1 MSQALNPPR
10 WLSKEEL
17 RAWIAFLRATRLL
30 FAELERDTQRGAR
43 MPLTYYEVLSTLSES
58 PGRAL
63 RLGAIA
69 DILQVSPSRL
79 SHAIDRLEEAGW
91 VRREPCPSDR
101 RGWVAV
107 LTDEGFAVLEAA
119 APVHVESVRRH
130 LVDVLT
136 PEQLQ
141 QLGAIS
147 ETLLAHLSH
156 GDTSPS
162 RSI

>member
-1 MSQALNPPR
+1 MSQTRNPPR
-10 WLSKEEL
+10 WLSKDEL
-17 RAWIAFLRATRLL
+17 HAWVAFLRATRLL
-30 FAELERDTQRGAR
+30 FAELERDTQRGAG

-63 RLGAIA
+63 RLRAIA

-130 LVDVLT
+130 LIDVLT

-147 ETLLAHLSH
+147 DTLLAQL
-156 GDTSPS
+156 T
-162 RSI
+162 R